1 MSIQNKHAKQM
12 HPINSCE
19 DLSMSLEEHEIESLH
34 NHEIEQSMP
43 NDFESLEHKHTISS
57 TERLEHK
64 PLTRLKVLL
73 EIRLLRLKV
82 SLESCLEIQ

>member
-1 MSIQNKHAKQM
+1 MRLRVNAMSIQNKHAKQM

-43 NDFESLEHKHTISS
+43 NDFEHTISS
-57 TERLEHK
+57 TERLVPNH
-64 PLTRLKVLL
+64 
-73 EIRLLRLKV
+73 
-82 SLESCLEIQ
+82 